1 MQIED
6 KLIIAK
12 LMDKIKICKTRNKIV
27 HTEFLSIYEKQIIQK
42 ELNRNKIKNYIFFG
56 GYEGAEG
63 EILVIYPEKLGKE
76 IAEKNLDNILKA
88 IKIKLPKELEG
99 KYNHRDYL
107 GCVMKTGLN
116 RNRIG
121 DIIVHEDGAY
131 IIVLKENAEYIA
143 EFLKEIIKFSK
154 SQIEVVEY
162 YEIKTKEIEFEEK
175 QITVSSMRLD
185 NIVAETIK
193 ISRSKTEELIKAEK
207 VFINTKVETKGTK
220 NVGSGD
226 VLAIRGKGKF
236 IIGEILGNNKKGK
249 MIVEVKKYK

>member
-63 EILVIYPEKLGKE
+63 EILVIYPEKLGKD

-175 QITVSSMRLD
+175 QITVASMRLD

>member
-63 EILVIYPEKLGKE
+63 EILVIYPEKLGKD
-76 IAEKNLDNILKA
+76 IAEKNLENILKA

-99 KYNHRDYL
+99 EYNHRDYL

-143 EFLKEIIKFSK
+143 EFLKGIIKFSK

-162 YEIKTKEIEFEEK
+162 YEIKTKEIELEEK
-175 QITVSSMRLD
+175 QITVASMRLD
-185 NIVAETIK
+185 NIVAETIR

-207 VFINTKVETKGTK
+207 VFINTKVETKGAK

>member
-63 EILVIYPEKLGKE
+63 EILVIYPEKLGKD
-76 IAEKNLDNILKA
+76 IAEKNLENILKA

-99 KYNHRDYL
+99 KYSHRDYL

-131 IIVLKENAEYIA
+131 IIVLNENAEYIA
-143 EFLKEIIKFSK
+143 EFLKGIIKFSK

-162 YEIKTKEIEFEEK
+162 YEIKTKEIELEEK
-175 QITVSSMRLD
+175 QITVASMRLD
-185 NIVAETIK
+185 NIVAETIR
-193 ISRSKTEELIKAEK
+193 ISRSKAEELINAEK
-207 VFINTKVETKGTK
+207 VYINTKVETKGAK